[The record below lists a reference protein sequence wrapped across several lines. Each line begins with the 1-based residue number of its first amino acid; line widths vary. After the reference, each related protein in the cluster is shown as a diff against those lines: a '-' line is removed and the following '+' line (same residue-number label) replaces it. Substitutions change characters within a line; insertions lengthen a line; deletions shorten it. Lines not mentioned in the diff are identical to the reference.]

1 VKAFVSRLS
10 ARRPSWSR
18 IRVALFG
25 LAAAALIAAV
35 TTAVVVRRH
44 PYGQAVLWTALVLAS
59 FVGWGS
65 ILNHWIARKTRL
77 DWGLRAGWGMSFSI
91 LVGGF
96 LCLAHL
102 ATRFVL
108 VGQVALGL
116 AGLWGDW
123 LARSRRAPSASR
135 LRRRLV
141 VAFDRFGLIALV
153 VGGYAGVVLFVMA
166 CFGDHAFQPS
176 DDPTLYMTL
185 PEKLMQTG
193 SMLEP
198 FAARRMPILGGHV
211 YLQAIFLAVGSPYYL
226 YVVDGGL
233 CVAIAVGLLVGQ
245 VKGSGLKDRHIVPL
259 ALVFLLF
266 FGLRC
271 VRVNT
276 GSIYSGVVGIVTL
289 YRTARVSLGGD
300 LDRPVW
306 PIEIRR
312 VVLLAAF
319 AAVTILLRSSLA
331 GDVLPFAVLLI
342 ASDFVRGNRQPW
354 KGKTLLSLL
363 RVLAVFAIVVV
374 VGVLPW
380 SILLRQSCGT
390 FFYPLGHTNLT
401 PGLSFLAHKSGT
413 AETLSRFV
421 TTVLFA
427 KPVAGLL
434 AFLIAGLVPLAG
446 RSRNDLV
453 ALTLATTICLATL
466 TRSAFGAQDTARYCF
481 AAVATAALITVGSA
495 GRNSAL
501 ATLAGL
507 AVAVHLAMSF
517 SEWSDVMTLKIT
529 QAHAAYAEKESDR
542 AAWDS
547 STSEYLEVQSHVPP
561 GATMVT
567 VVRESFRFDF
577 RRNKIFALDALGA
590 MGPKPGW
597 PAHKGPEALARYLRH
612 CGVDYVV
619 RVDFNEPGELYNR
632 AHWRENLARKDA
644 TISEWAVFQ
653 LDAEDALDGL
663 SKVRKDVFVGHGM
676 TVVDLRAH

>member
-1 VKAFVSRLS
+1 MAFASKPS
-10 ARRPSWSR
+10 TRRPSWNR
-18 IRVALFG
+18 IRVAVFG

-35 TTAVVVRRH
+35 TTAVAIRHH

-77 DWGLRAGWGMSFSI
+77 DWGLRAGWGMSLSI
-91 LVGGF
+91 LIGGF
-96 LCLAHL
+96 LCLTHL
-102 ATRFVL
+102 ATRVVL

-116 AGLWGDW
+116 AGLLADW

-135 LRRRLV
+135 LHRRLV

-153 VGGYAGVVLFVMA
+153 VGGYSVVVMFVMA

-176 DDPTLYMTL
+176 DDPTLYMAL
-185 PEKLMQTG
+185 PEKLVQTG
-193 SMLEP
+193 SMFEP
-198 FAARRMPILGGHV
+198 FAARRLPILGGHV
-211 YLQAIFLAVGSPYYL
+211 YLHAIFLAVGSPYYL
-226 YVVDGGL
+226 HVVDGGL

-245 VKGSGLKDRHIVPL
+245 VKGSGLKDRHILPL

-266 FGLRC
+266 FGLRS

-289 YRTARVSLGGD
+289 YRTARVSLGSD

-306 PIEIRR
+306 PIETRR
-312 VVLLAAF
+312 VVLLAAVT
-319 AAVTILLRSSLA
+319 AVTILLRSSLA

-342 ASDFVRGNRQPW
+342 ASDFVRGARRPW

-363 RVLAVFAIVVV
+363 RVLAVFAVVV
-374 VGVLPW
+374 VVWILPW
-380 SILLRQSCGT
+380 SLLLRQSCGT
-390 FFYPLGHTNLT
+390 FFYPLGHSNLT
-401 PGLSFLAHKSGT
+401 PGLSFLTHKGDGT
-413 AETLSRFV
+413 DTLSRFV

-434 AFLIAGLVPLAG
+434 TFLIAGLVPLAG

-453 ALTLATTICLATL
+453 ALTLATMICLATL
-466 TRSAFGAQDTARYCF
+466 TRSAFGAQDIARYCF
-481 AAVATAALITVGSA
+481 AAVATAALVTVASV
-495 GRNSAL
+495 GRNAAL
-501 ATLAGL
+501 ATLAGM
-507 AVAVHLAMSF
+507 AVAVHLAMSMG
-517 SEWSDVMTLKIT
+517 EWSDVMTSKIV
-529 QAHAAYAEKESDR
+529 QANAAYVEKESDR
-542 AAWDS
+542 AAWDRL
-547 STSEYLEVQSHVPP
+547 TSEYIEVQSHVPP
-561 GATMVT
+561 GASIVT
-567 VVRESFRFDF
+567 AVRESFRFDF

-597 PAHKGPEALARYLRH
+597 PAHKGPEALAQYLRH
-612 CGVDYVV
+612 SGVDYVV

-632 AHWRENLARKDA
+632 AHWRENLAQKGS
-644 TISEWAVFQ
+644 ILSEWAVFH

-663 SKVRKDVFVGHGM
+663 SKVCKNVFVGHGM
-676 TVVDLRAH
+676 TVVDLNAN